1 MAVQWFGK
9 RKLNSSKAVKIE
21 KTSLS
26 MAVGVCFGLVWF
38 GRMAWLVDTYQETMA
53 RDTLNSLLV

>member
-1 MAVQWFGK
+1 MAVQRFGK

-26 MAVGVCFGLVWF
+26 MAVGVCFGFGLV
-38 GRMAWLVDTYQETMA
+38 GWLGWLILTKKRWPETH
-53 RDTLNSLLV
+53 